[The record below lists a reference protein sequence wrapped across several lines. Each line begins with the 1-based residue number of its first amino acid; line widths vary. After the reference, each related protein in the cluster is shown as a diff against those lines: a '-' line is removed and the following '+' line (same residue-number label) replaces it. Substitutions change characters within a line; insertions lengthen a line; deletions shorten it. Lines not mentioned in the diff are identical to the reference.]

1 MKENELLMETVVEFI
16 QEQSQCKTTYALEQ
30 KTQQNEQMCI
40 WLKEIGTFHRFTV
53 HITNIQQKST
63 EQFQLEQRIF
73 KSIQTHQKNYL
84 QNSTE
89 WQTASPPPSDQNST
103 ESK

>member
-1 MKENELLMETVVEFI
+1 MHWNKRAN
-16 QEQSQCKTTYALEQ
+16 KTNKCALA
-30 KTQQNEQMCI
+30 
-40 WLKEIGTFHRFTV
+40 KEIGYLYRFTV

-73 KSIQTHQKNYL
+73 KSIQTHQKNYS

-89 WQTASPPPSDQNST
+89 WQTAAAAAAAEKERERTRENEKKEQQ
-103 ESK
+103 K